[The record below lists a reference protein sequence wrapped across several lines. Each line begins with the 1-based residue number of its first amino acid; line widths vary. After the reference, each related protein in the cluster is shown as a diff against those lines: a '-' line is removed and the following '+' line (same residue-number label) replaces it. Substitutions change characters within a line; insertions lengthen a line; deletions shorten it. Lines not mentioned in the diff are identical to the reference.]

1 MEFRQRLEELRKR
14 RGWTQYQLAQ
24 MSGVPR
30 QVIARLESGT
40 RQSENMTVGVARRL
54 ARALGVSVDH
64 LIGMYDDDSEVA
76 PTALALAGT

>member
-1 MEFRQRLEELRKR
+1 MKR
-14 RGWTQYQLAQ
+14 

-64 LIGMYDDDSEVA
+64 LIGMYDEGSELL